1 MKQLNEYDGCLKRPH
16 PLFVYENYIN
26 NIEFPTR
33 ETIKENSEHKI
44 FARQT
49 TMDLPEGDELFVSF
63 CNQKYFESVLK
74 EFKLFSKVRPK
85 LFKKVIDGDYEFGK
99 DVKVKAEYCI
109 NNLRTYLDKKPTVRE
124 PENIFDLIIFG
135 DDFVDFEI
143 HELDMEGN
151 DVNLQKIE
159 CEKNT
164 AIIFPFVPSSWY
176 RQRIKKFDGK
186 SVRVSFIVDDSLQE
200 INPKICSQRVKQK
213 RSILPKDEQVGEDFG
228 IRREGIFDPW
238 GTYLFDDYMNWDHYV
253 ELEKDFPSF
262 EKVLQIHSPDG
273 NTGNYD
279 SVSVSAFNKQVALSP
294 IWQKFVK
301 YHTSKFYFQ
310 YMFEK
315 FDGIWKTW
323 RPELKEK
330 IYSRD
335 YTMGYEDSKR
345 GTWHAAEDTGDSDSP
360 DIMYEFLFTHDLE
373 CMNQHGLHVHVD
385 RNDKIFQSM
394 IYFRHPEDRCNDA
407 NLQLHY
413 CHEWGNYF
421 PGVVDKKVDYISN
434 RSITLPFTPTSY
446 HSVSPGDRTGNP
458 YTRKMVNIMF
468 RVRPGLRE
476 LGR

>member
-1 MKQLNEYDGCLKRPH
+1 MKQLNEYDEFLKRPH

-44 FARQT
+44 FARQA

-109 NNLRTYLDKKPTVRE
+109 NNLRTYFDKEPTVRE

-135 DDFVDFEI
+135 DDYVDFEI
-143 HELDMEGN
+143 CELDMEGK

-164 AIIFPFVPSSWY
+164 AIIFPFVPSSWN

-200 INPKICSQRVKQK
+200 INPKICYQRVKQK
-213 RSILPKDEQVGEDFG
+213 GKIDLPKDQQAGEDLG
-228 IRREGIFDPW
+228 IKKEGIFDPW
-238 GTYLFDDYMNWDHYV
+238 GIYWFDDYMNWDNYV

-262 EKVLQIHSPDG
+262 KKVMRIHTSGKDDG
-273 NTGNYD
+273 SY
-279 SVSVSAFNKQVALSP
+279 SAVSASAFDEQIILSQN
-294 IWQKFVK
+294 WKKFVK

-310 YMFEK
+310 NMFEK

-323 RPELKEK
+323 RPELREK

-335 YTMGYEDSKR
+335 FTIGYMHSK
-345 GTWHAAEDTGDSDSP
+345 TDMNDIPESEHP
-360 DIMYEFLFTHDLE
+360 DIAYEFLFVHDCE
-373 CMNQHGLHVHVD
+373 RMNRDGLHVHID
-385 RNDKIFQSM
+385 RYDKLIQSM

-421 PGVVDKKVDYISN
+421 PGVVDKKIDYISN
-434 RSITLPFTPTSY
+434 RSVTLPFTPTAY

-458 YTRKMVNIMF
+458 YTRKMVNIIF
-468 RVRPGLRE
+468 RVRPDLHE
-476 LGR
+476 LER

>member
-44 FARQT
+44 FARQA

-330 IYSRD
+330 IYSRL
-335 YTMGYEDSKR
+335 YYG
-345 GTWHAAEDTGDSDSP
+345 
-360 DIMYEFLFTHDLE
+360 I
-373 CMNQHGLHVHVD
+373 
-385 RNDKIFQSM
+385 
-394 IYFRHPEDRCNDA
+394 
-407 NLQLHY
+407 
-413 CHEWGNYF
+413 
-421 PGVVDKKVDYISN
+421 
-434 RSITLPFTPTSY
+434 
-446 HSVSPGDRTGNP
+446 
-458 YTRKMVNIMF
+458 
-468 RVRPGLRE
+468 
-476 LGR
+476 

>member
-1 MKQLNEYDGCLKRPH
+1 MKQLNEYDEVLKKPH
-16 PLFVYENYIN
+16 PLFVYKNYIN
-26 NIEFPTR
+26 DIKFPTR
-33 ETIKENSEHKI
+33 EIIKENSEHKI
-44 FARQT
+44 FAKQA

-63 CNQKYFESVLK
+63 CSQKYFESVLK

-109 NNLRTYLDKKPTVRE
+109 NNARTYFDKEPNIRE

-135 DDFVDFEI
+135 DDAVDFEI
-143 HELDMEGN
+143 HELDMKGN

-164 AIIFPFVPSSWY
+164 AILFPFVPSSWH
-176 RQRIKKFDGK
+176 RQRIKEFDGK
-186 SVRVSFIVDDSLQE
+186 SVRISFIVDDSLQE
-200 INPKICSQRVKQK
+200 INPKICSQRVQQK
-213 RSILPKDEQVGEDFG
+213 ASILPKDEQVGEDLG
-228 IRREGIFDPW
+228 IKREGIFDPW
-238 GTYLFDDYMNWDHYV
+238 GTYLFDDYVNWDNYV

-262 EKVLQIHSPDG
+262 EKVMQIHASGKDVDG
-273 NTGNYD
+273 KYD
-279 SVSVSAFNKQVALSP
+279 SVFASAFDERVVLSP

-310 YMFEK
+310 DIFEK

-323 RPELKEK
+323 RPELREK

-335 YTMGYEDSKR
+335 YTIGYMHSKK
-345 GTWHAAEDTGDSDSP
+345 DTSESETP
-360 DIMYEFLFTHDLE
+360 DIMYELLFTHDLE
-373 CMNQHGLHVHVD
+373 CMNEHGLHVHVD
-385 RNDKIFQSM
+385 RDDKVFQSM

-407 NLQLHY
+407 NLQLHH

-421 PGVVDKKVDYISN
+421 PGIVDKKVDYISN
-434 RSITLPFTPTSY
+434 RSVTLPFTPKSY

-468 RVRPGLRE
+468 RISPDLRQ
-476 LGR
+476 LDGDFRR

>member
-1 MKQLNEYDGCLKRPH
+1 
-16 PLFVYENYIN
+16 
-26 NIEFPTR
+26 
-33 ETIKENSEHKI
+33 
-44 FARQT
+44 
-49 TMDLPEGDELFVSF
+49 
-63 CNQKYFESVLK
+63 
-74 EFKLFSKVRPK
+74 
-85 LFKKVIDGDYEFGK
+85 
-99 DVKVKAEYCI
+99 
-109 NNLRTYLDKKPTVRE
+109 
-124 PENIFDLIIFG
+124 
-135 DDFVDFEI
+135 
-143 HELDMEGN
+143 
-151 DVNLQKIE
+151 
-159 CEKNT
+159 
-164 AIIFPFVPSSWY
+164 
-176 RQRIKKFDGK
+176 
-186 SVRVSFIVDDSLQE
+186 
-200 INPKICSQRVKQK
+200 
-213 RSILPKDEQVGEDFG
+213 
-228 IRREGIFDPW
+228 
-238 GTYLFDDYMNWDHYV
+238 MNWDHYV

-273 NTGNYD
+273 NTGKYD
-279 SVSVSAFNKQVALSP
+279 SVSVSAFDEQVALSP

-335 YTMGYEDSKR
+335 YTIGYEASKR
-345 GTWHAAEDTGDSDSP
+345 GTWHAAEDTGESESP

-458 YTRKMVNIMF
+458 YTRKMVNVMF

>member
-1 MKQLNEYDGCLKRPH
+1 
-16 PLFVYENYIN
+16 
-26 NIEFPTR
+26 
-33 ETIKENSEHKI
+33 
-44 FARQT
+44 
-49 TMDLPEGDELFVSF
+49 MDLPEGDELSVCF

-109 NNLRTYLDKKPTVRE
+109 NNLRTYFDKEPTIRG
-124 PENIFDLIIFG
+124 PENIFDLIIFA

-143 HELDMEGN
+143 CELGMDGN

-164 AIIFPFVPSSWY
+164 AIIFPFVPSSWN

-186 SVRVSFIVDDSLQE
+186 SIRVSFIVDDSLQE
-200 INPKICSQRVKQK
+200 INPKICNQRVKQK
-213 RSILPKDEQVGEDFG
+213 GKINLPKDEQVGEDLG
-228 IRREGIFDPW
+228 IKREGVFDPW
-238 GTYLFDDYMNWDHYV
+238 GICLFDDYMNWDNYV

-262 EKVLQIHSPDG
+262 KKVMQLHTSGDDDG
-273 NTGNYD
+273 SY
-279 SVSVSAFNKQVALSP
+279 SAVSASAFNEQIVLSQN
-294 IWQKFVK
+294 WQKFVK

-310 YMFEK
+310 NMFEK

-323 RPELKEK
+323 RPELREK

-335 YTMGYEDSKR
+335 FTIGYMHSK
-345 GTWHAAEDTGDSDSP
+345 TDMNDIPESEHP
-360 DIMYEFLFTHDLE
+360 DIAYEFLFVHDCE
-373 CMNQHGLHVHVD
+373 RMNRDGLHVHID
-385 RNDKIFQSM
+385 RYDKLIQSM

-434 RSITLPFTPTSY
+434 RSVTLPFTPTAY

-458 YTRKMVNIMF
+458 YTRKMVNIIF
-468 RVRPGLRE
+468 RVRPDLHE
-476 LGR
+476 LER

>member
-1 MKQLNEYDGCLKRPH
+1 
-16 PLFVYENYIN
+16 
-26 NIEFPTR
+26 
-33 ETIKENSEHKI
+33 
-44 FARQT
+44 
-49 TMDLPEGDELFVSF
+49 MDLPEGDELSVCF

-109 NNLRTYLDKKPTVRE
+109 NNLRTYFDKEPTIRG
-124 PENIFDLIIFG
+124 PENIFDLIIFA

-143 HELDMEGN
+143 CELGMDGN

-164 AIIFPFVPSSWY
+164 AIIFPFVPSSWN

-186 SVRVSFIVDDSLQE
+186 SIRVSFIVDDSLQE
-200 INPKICSQRVKQK
+200 INPKICNQRVKQK
-213 RSILPKDEQVGEDFG
+213 GKINLPKDEQVGEDLG
-228 IRREGIFDPW
+228 IKREGVFDPW
-238 GTYLFDDYMNWDHYV
+238 GICLFDDYMNWDNYV

-262 EKVLQIHSPDG
+262 KKVMQLHTSGDDDG
-273 NTGNYD
+273 SY
-279 SVSVSAFNKQVALSP
+279 SAVSASAFNEQIVLSQN
-294 IWQKFVK
+294 WQKFVK

-310 YMFEK
+310 NMFEK

-323 RPELKEK
+323 RPELREK

-335 YTMGYEDSKR
+335 FTIGYMHSK
-345 GTWHAAEDTGDSDSP
+345 TDMNDIPESEHP
-360 DIMYEFLFTHDLE
+360 DIAYEFLFVHDCE
-373 CMNQHGLHVHVD
+373 RMNRDGLHVHID
-385 RNDKIFQSM
+385 RYDKLIQSM

-434 RSITLPFTPTSY
+434 RSVTLPFTPTAY

-468 RVRPGLRE
+468 RVRPDLHVLER
-476 LGR
+476 

>member
-1 MKQLNEYDGCLKRPH
+1 MKQLNEYDECLKRPH

-33 ETIKENSEHKI
+33 ETIRENSEHKI
-44 FARQT
+44 FSRQA
-49 TMDLPEGDELFVSF
+49 TMDLPDGDELSVSF

-109 NNLRTYLDKKPTVRE
+109 NNLRTYFDKEPTTRE

-135 DDFVDFEI
+135 DDSVDFEVC
-143 HELDMEGN
+143 ELDMDGN
-151 DVNLQKIE
+151 DVNLHKIE

-164 AIIFPFVPSSWY
+164 AIIFPFVPSSWN
-176 RQRIKKFDGK
+176 RQKIKKFDGK
-186 SVRVSFIVDDSLQE
+186 SIRVSFIVDDSLQE
-200 INPKICSQRVKQK
+200 INPKICNQRVKQK
-213 RSILPKDEQVGEDFG
+213 GKINLPKDEQVGEDLG
-228 IRREGIFDPW
+228 IKKEGLLDPW
-238 GTYLFDDYMNWDHYV
+238 GIYLIDDYINWDNYV

-262 EKVLQIHSPDG
+262 KKVMDLHVSGDNKPKKDRNYRTVDASVFHEQI
-273 NTGNYD
+273 
-279 SVSVSAFNKQVALSP
+279 VLSP
-294 IWQKFVK
+294 NWQKFVK

-310 YMFEK
+310 NMFSK
-315 FDGIWKTW
+315 FDNIWETW
-323 RPELKEK
+323 RPELREK

-335 YTMGYEDSKR
+335 FTMGYVDSK
-345 GTWHAAEDTGDSDSP
+345 TEMDDSEHP
-360 DIMYEFLFTHDLE
+360 DIGYEVLFIHD
-373 CMNQHGLHVHVD
+373 CVQQNKNGLHVHID
-385 RNDKIFQSM
+385 RCDKLIQSM

-434 RSITLPFTPTSY
+434 RSVTLPCTPRSY

-458 YTRKMVNIMF
+458 YTRKMINIIF
-468 RVRPGLRE
+468 RVRLDLHE
-476 LGR
+476 LER